1 MGNTMRIKNSQPT
14 GAVAVGAVET
24 ALPPPGSESPL
35 ISQESVE
42 ANPDSLESTEN
53 PLNPAP
59 PSQGRP
65 PFPSRIHVDARG
77 AGLAIIATVA
87 FIFALQW
94 AQKFLIPVVFG
105 IFIAYT
111 LNPVVVWLQ
120 RLKLPRVIAS
130 SIVLLAILGG
140 GALVTNA
147 LRGEFQSILE
157 QLPVASHKLSKGLA
171 KLRDG
176 QPTTIQQMQAA
187 ANEIAKA
194 TGGQPAARE
203 ATPVSKLSD
212 WLLAGSLGAIGFLGQ
227 ALVVLFLVFFLLQSG
242 DTFKRK
248 LVKLT
253 GPSLS
258 RKKVTVHILDQI
270 NTSIQNYMFMLL
282 VTNILLALLMWIA
295 FRLIGLENA
304 GAWAVAGGALHIIPY
319 FGSLLIAVATSL
331 AAFMQFGTFSMMLL
345 LAGISLGIAAIVG
358 TFVTTWM
365 TGKIAKMNPSAVFVA
380 LLFWGWLW
388 GIAGLLVG
396 IPIVVIIK
404 VIAEHVE
411 GMSPIAEL
419 LGE

>member
-1 MGNTMRIKNSQPT
+1 MQPKNSQRLESKTDMALDAMPPSAESGLGT
-14 GAVAVGAVET
+14 AGAK
-24 ALPPPGSESPL
+24 
-35 ISQESVE
+35 
-42 ANPDSLESTEN
+42 ANPEPAHFGDPISALTSTQARE
-53 PLNPAP
+53 PLA
-59 PSQGRP
+59 
-65 PFPSRIHVDARG
+65 SRLHVDARG
-77 AGLAIIATVA
+77 AALAIIATVV

-94 AQKFLIPVVFG
+94 AQKFLAPVVFG

-120 RLKLPRVIAS
+120 RLKLPRVVAT

-140 GALVTNA
+140 GAVVTDA

-157 QLPVASHKLSKGLA
+157 QLPQASHKLSRGLA

-176 QPTTIQQMQAA
+176 QPTTMQQMQAA

-194 TGGQPAARE
+194 TGGQPSARE
-203 ATPVSKLSD
+203 SSSASRLSD
-212 WLLAGSLGAIGFLGQ
+212 WLLAGSLGAIGLLGQ

-258 RKKVTVHILDQI
+258 RKKVTVQILDQI

-295 FRLIGLENA
+295 FRLIGLQNA
-304 GAWAVAGGALHIIPY
+304 GAWAVAGGFLHIIPY
-319 FGSLLIAVATSL
+319 FGSLLIAIATSV
-331 AAFMQFGTFSMMLL
+331 AAFMQFGTFSMMFL

>member
-1 MGNTMRIKNSQPT
+1 MQPKNSQRLESKTDMALDAMPPSAESGLGT
-14 GAVAVGAVET
+14 AGAK
-24 ALPPPGSESPL
+24 
-35 ISQESVE
+35 
-42 ANPDSLESTEN
+42 ANPEPAHFGDPISALTSTRARE
-53 PLNPAP
+53 PLA
-59 PSQGRP
+59 
-65 PFPSRIHVDARG
+65 SRLHVDARG
-77 AGLAIIATVA
+77 AALAIIATVV

-94 AQKFLIPVVFG
+94 AQKFLAPVVFG

-120 RLKLPRVIAS
+120 RLKLPRVVAT

-140 GALVTNA
+140 GAVVTDA

-157 QLPVASHKLSKGLA
+157 QLPQASHKLSRGLA

-176 QPTTIQQMQAA
+176 QPTTMQQMQAA

-194 TGGQPAARE
+194 TGGQPSARE
-203 ATPVSKLSD
+203 SSSASRLSD
-212 WLLAGSLGAIGFLGQ
+212 WLLAGSLGAIGLLGQ

-258 RKKVTVHILDQI
+258 RKKVTVQILDQI

-295 FRLIGLENA
+295 FRLIGLQNA
-304 GAWAVAGGALHIIPY
+304 GAWAVAGGFLHIIPY
-319 FGSLLIAVATSL
+319 FGSLLIAIATSV
-331 AAFMQFGTFSMMLL
+331 AAFMQFGTFSMMFL

>member
-1 MGNTMRIKNSQPT
+1 MQPKNSQRIELSTEMALDAMPPSAESGL
-14 GAVAVGAVET
+14 GAAGAK
-24 ALPPPGSESPL
+24 
-35 ISQESVE
+35 
-42 ANPDSLESTEN
+42 ANPESD
-53 PLNPAP
+53 PAP
-59 PSQGRP
+59 FEDPIASPVSTRGRESLA
-65 PFPSRIHVDARG
+65 SRIHVDARG
-77 AGLAIIATVA
+77 AALAIIATVV

-94 AQKFLIPVVFG
+94 AQKFLAPVVFG

-120 RLKLPRVIAS
+120 RLKLPRVVAT

-140 GALVTNA
+140 GAVVTEA

-157 QLPVASHKLSKGLA
+157 QLPQASHKLSRGLA

-176 QPTTIQQMQAA
+176 QPTTMQQMQAA

-194 TGGQPAARE
+194 TGGQPSARE
-203 ATPVSKLSD
+203 SSSASRLSD
-212 WLLAGSLGAIGFLGQ
+212 WLLAGSLGAIGLLGQ

-248 LVKLT
+248 LVRLT

-295 FRLIGLENA
+295 FRLIGLQNA
-304 GAWAVAGGALHIIPY
+304 GAWAVAGGFLHIIPY
-319 FGSLLIAVATSL
+319 FGSLLIAIATAV
-331 AAFMQFGTFSMMLL
+331 AAFMQFGTFSMMFL

-404 VIAEHVE
+404 VVAEHVE

>member
-1 MGNTMRIKNSQPT
+1 MQPETGQPADINAKIALDAMRPAMEIGSGAT
-14 GAVAVGAVET
+14 GANASPEQPSDPS
-24 ALPPPGSESPL
+24 LPLPSSRREPL
-35 ISQESVE
+35 
-42 ANPDSLESTEN
+42 AT
-53 PLNPAP
+53 
-59 PSQGRP
+59 RM
-65 PFPSRIHVDARG
+65 HVDARG
-77 AGLAIIATVA
+77 AALAIIATVV

-94 AQKFLIPVVFG
+94 AQKFLAPVVFG

-120 RLKLPRVIAS
+120 RLKLPRVVATTV
-130 SIVLLAILGG
+130 VLLAILGG
-140 GALVTNA
+140 GAAVTDV

-157 QLPVASHKLSKGLA
+157 QLPQASHKLSRGLA

-176 QPTTIQQMQAA
+176 QPTTMQQMQAA

-194 TGGQPAARE
+194 TGGQPSARE
-203 ATPVSKLSD
+203 ASSASRLSE
-212 WLLAGSLGAIGFLGQ
+212 WLLAGSLGAIGLLGQ

-282 VTNILLALLMWIA
+282 VTNILLALLMWVA
-295 FRLIGLENA
+295 FRFIGLENA
-304 GAWAVAGGALHIIPY
+304 GAWAVAGGIMHIIPY
-319 FGSLLIAVATSL
+319 FGSLFIAIATSL

-345 LAGISLGIAAIVG
+345 LAGVSLGIAAIVG

-411 GMSPIAEL
+411 GMAPIAEL

>member
-1 MGNTMRIKNSQPT
+1 MGNTM
-14 GAVAVGAVET
+14 
-24 ALPPPGSESPL
+24 
-35 ISQESVE
+35 
-42 ANPDSLESTEN
+42 STEN
-53 PLNPAP
+53 IHPAAVTDALKTSAANGPVSPDSADVGASPDSQVQPLTPAP
-59 PSQGRP
+59 GPAP
-65 PFPSRIHVDARG
+65 LPSRVHVDARG
-77 AGLAIIATVA
+77 AGLAIIATVV

-94 AQKFLIPVVFG
+94 AQKFLTPVVFG

-111 LNPVVVWLQ
+111 LNPLVVYLQ
-120 RLKLPRVIAS
+120 RLKMPRVVATS
-130 SIVLLAILGG
+130 VVLLAILCG
-140 GALVTNA
+140 GAVVTNA

-157 QLPVASHKLSKGLA
+157 QLPEASHKLSRGLA
-171 KLRDG
+171 KLREG
-176 QPTTIQQMQAA
+176 GPTTIQQMQAA

-194 TGGQPAARE
+194 TGGPSAGRQ
-203 ATPVSKLSD
+203 ATPESPASRLSE

-253 GPSLS
+253 GPSLR

-282 VTNILLALLMWIA
+282 VTNSLLALLMWLA

-319 FGSLLIAVATSL
+319 FGALLIAIATSL
-331 AAFMQFGTFSMMLL
+331 AAFMQFGTFSMMFLVS
-345 LAGISLGIAAIVG
+345 GVSLGIAAIVG

-388 GIAGLLVG
+388 GISGLLVG
-396 IPIVVIIK
+396 IPIVVIVK
-404 VIAEHVE
+404 VISEHVE
-411 GMSPIAEL
+411 GMLPIAEL